1 MIGRALLFALAVITS
16 AAEAADLGVTVAPPY
31 SMVTA
36 DGVFTFG
43 AACNGTDCPA
53 AHYHLVSGT
62 KTLPGISGICFRAIQ
77 GSAIYA
83 MDGYGVWSQWNA
95 ATNAFA
101 PVSPLSPDCAPL
113 PYSRDGST
121 LTTPGAGS
129 LTTAAGTFALDTAT
143 CFGAPSL
150 LLNGKATG
158 GCGKILLVHQDG
170 QVFTADVNGNWW
182 KWNGSG
188 WTSLG
193 TTTQP

>member
-1 MIGRALLFALAVITS
+1 MRGLKPMIGRALLFALAVIAG
-16 AAEAADLGVTVAPPY
+16 AAEADELAVTVAPPY

-95 ATNAFA
+95 TAKAFA
-101 PVSPLSPDCAPL
+101 PASPLSPDCAPL
-113 PYSRDGST
+113 PYSRDGTILSA
-121 LTTPGAGS
+121 PGQGS
-129 LTTAAGTFALDTAT
+129 IVTAAGTFSLDTAT
-143 CFGAPSL
+143 CFAANSL
-150 LLNGKATG
+150 LLNGK
-158 GCGKILLVHQDG
+158 
-170 QVFTADVNGNWW
+170 
-182 KWNGSG
+182 
-188 WTSLG
+188 
-193 TTTQP
+193 